1 MSAMTTGGRRAVAA
15 IFATMMIT
23 TVACGTQEDSRVDD
37 PAPMAPG
44 AIREAPFH
52 PSADAAERYA
62 DSHPQVPVTP
72 DAAERRYESDVP
84 MVHHGGKRIPD

>member
-15 IFATMMIT
+15 IFAAMMIT
-23 TVACGTQEDSRVDD
+23 TVACGNQDDTHVDD

-44 AIREAPFH
+44 AIRKAPFH

-72 DAAERRYESDVP
+72 DIAERRYDSDVP
-84 MVHHGGKRIPD
+84 SWWVGKRIPD